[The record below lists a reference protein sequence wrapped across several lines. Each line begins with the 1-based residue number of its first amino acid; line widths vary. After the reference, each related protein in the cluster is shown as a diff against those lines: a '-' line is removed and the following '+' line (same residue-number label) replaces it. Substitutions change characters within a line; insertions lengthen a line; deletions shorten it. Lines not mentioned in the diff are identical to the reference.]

1 MLFKPQNTDLTNAI
15 SNFNPKLSRSSARTY
30 ASQIKSINKKFGD
43 QGWNA
48 NMKWYNRE
56 VEGRLLKIKKDVQKK
71 NLLNAALVAMMVV
84 KRTDDVKRLQSILKP
99 IRDKLNYN
107 QKKQTRTK
115 REIDREIDFPL
126 LLKKYRSF
134 ARKIPGWSPSNW
146 EILQK
151 FTILSLY
158 ILNPP
163 VRLDYGTASL
173 VKTNENNYIDWNK
186 KVFNVSKF
194 KTVKSMGPQKIPLGP
209 ALKIIKK
216 WRKVRQLINN
226 EGNLFITSKKKAFTN
241 NSFGRYFSKILSD
254 LYGKKTSLVDLRK
267 AYVTNFNS
275 KQRSILEKEKL
286 AKSML
291 HNKSTAELY
300 YTKM

>member
-43 QGWNA
+43 TDFTP
-48 NMKWYNRE
+48 NMNWYNKE
-56 VEGRLLKIKKDVQKK
+56 VESKLLKIKKEVTKK
-71 NLLNAALVAMMVV
+71 NLLNAALIAMYVA
-84 KRTDDVKRLQSILKP
+84 KRHDDVKRLQSILKP

-115 REIDREIDFPL
+115 REIEREINFPL

-158 ILNPP
+158 VLNPP

-173 VKTNENNYIDWNK
+173 VKTNENNWVDFKN
-186 KVFNVSKF
+186 KVFKRFLSRIQPNTIPRAESTQV
-194 KTVKSMGPQKIPLGP
+194 QKHGLL
-209 ALKIIKK
+209 A
-216 WRKVRQLINN
+216 
-226 EGNLFITSKKKAFTN
+226 
-241 NSFGRYFSKILSD
+241 GR
-254 LYGKKTSLVDLRK
+254 
-267 AYVTNFNS
+267 
-275 KQRSILEKEKL
+275 
-286 AKSML
+286 
-291 HNKSTAELY
+291 
-300 YTKM
+300 